1 MPGNLAY
8 NAYHLIWVGLDW
20 LFPPSCGGCGSRGK
34 SWCDNCLSETQII
47 GNQCCEICGDVTVL
61 TGMCARCQE
70 QRPACSKIRSWA
82 VYQGPI
88 RNMVHNLKY
97 KGNIGLGE
105 ALTKSLVTDL
115 QRIGWAIDMV
125 VPVPLSLARMQER
138 GYNQA
143 ALIARPIAIALH
155 ITYQAK
161 MLLKVRD
168 TRSQVG
174 LSYNE
179 RQNNLVDA
187 FTVKADTVTGKS
199 ILLVDDVTTSGT
211 TLNECA
217 RMLRLAGAEK
227 VYGYSFARAT
237 HNRFAPHTEIDVDK
251 I

>member
-20 LFPPSCGGCGSRGK
+20 LFPPNCGGCGSIGTR
-34 SWCDNCLSETQII
+34 WCNNCLSESQMI
-47 GNQCCEICGDVTVL
+47 GNQCCETCGDVTVL
-61 TGMCARCQE
+61 TGVCAICQE
-70 QRPACSKIRSWA
+70 QRPFCSQIRSWA
-82 VYQGPI
+82 VYKGPI

-97 KGNIGLGE
+97 KGNIALGE
-105 ALTKSLVTDL
+105 ALAKSLVTDL
-115 QRIGWAIDMV
+115 QRIRWDVDMV
-125 VPVPLSLARMQER
+125 VPVPLSLARMEQR

-143 ALIARPIAIALH
+143 ALIARPIAIASH
-155 ITYQAK
+155 IPYQPKA
-161 MLLKVRD
+161 LLKVRD

-174 LSYNE
+174 LSYNK

-187 FTVKADTVTGKS
+187 FAVKAEKVTGKN

-227 VYGYSFARAT
+227 VYGYTFARAT
-237 HNRFAPHTEIDVDK
+237 HNRSAPHTEIDADK